1 MTEQGEN
8 MSESRDYLEL
18 TFRSI
23 NCFADDGR
31 IDADELKKL
40 YAIAEKDGVVDDN
53 EKRVLKN
60 IISRVKESEM
70 DTALQETINAIE
82 VVVGK

>member
-1 MTEQGEN
+1 

-82 VVVGK
+82 VVIGK